1 MKRSHCHLL
10 QKVIGTAEWEQAEQG
25 SWPSYSHRPA
35 IAPQTLLIPSELC
48 WAWRWK
54 NGFRSF
60 LQTANVPWETF
71 QAIWVRETLIVL
83 RSLFVYVYT
92 HTHTLKTLG
101 VIKGLNNFLSC
112 SSHTTLLLRIA
123 GFLSVQT
130 GSTVYTH
137 TVLVPFPTAVF
148 RSCRQKNNSIG
159 RSFTPKIGDNLLN
172 FITDWKKSLASL
184 IIS

>member
-25 SWPSYSHRPA
+25 SWPSYPHRPA

-71 QAIWVRETLIVL
+71 QAIWVRETLTVL
-83 RSLFVYVYT
+83 RSLFVYIYT
-92 HTHTLKTLG
+92 HTHPENPRSY
-101 VIKGLNNFLSC
+101 KGPEQFLELFFSY
-112 SSHTTLLLRIA
+112 HIA
-123 GFLSVQT
+123 SE
-130 GSTVYTH
+130 
-137 TVLVPFPTAVF
+137 
-148 RSCRQKNNSIG
+148 NS
-159 RSFTPKIGDNLLN
+159 RLPVCA
-172 FITDWKKSLASL
+172 DWKHSLHTHSACTLSHCSL
-184 IIS
+184 QVL